1 MNEKINDII
10 GLIKENDIFKIDLW
24 IKIAI
29 VILYSDSFLGYMAM
43 EFNIKIE
50 HFSDILNGRFIL
62 LFVLFTIG
70 FILLL
75 KICISVL
82 FFISFNVIA
91 PLIIKYIY
99 PKSNENITYSRIS
112 AETLKRFALLNNNT
126 VAERLYQKI
135 EKAERDQ
142 FYDANLI
149 IGMAI
154 LLSIDAFFGVYMA
167 QIIGNGSLRIAVL
180 LVSIVIIIHQSVVY
194 HNIEYGIYISK
205 DVIDEIDKIDK
216 GKSYIE
222 EP

>member
-70 FILLL
+70 FIYLL

-91 PLIIKYIY
+91 PLIIKYLY

-142 FYDANLI
+142 FYDANLT